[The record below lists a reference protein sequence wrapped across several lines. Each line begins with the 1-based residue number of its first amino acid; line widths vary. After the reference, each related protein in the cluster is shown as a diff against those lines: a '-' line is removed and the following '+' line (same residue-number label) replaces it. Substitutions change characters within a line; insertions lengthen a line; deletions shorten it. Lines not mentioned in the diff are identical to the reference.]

1 MRGVFPWFR
10 RSLRGKAGRASANP
24 VLALGIRSKDARLP
38 LKMGKASY
46 TLCLSDKQVATLKDC
61 LTRDGFDFQDKEH
74 ALYSAKRGKLNVT
87 VYRKGPKVLVQ
98 GKETEDFVK
107 FVLEPEVVGEA
118 RLGYEE
124 HWQAEMFEPHFGI
137 DESGKGDYFGP
148 LVVAGVYTNRE
159 ITRALLDAGIMDSK
173 RIGSRKRIR
182 ELAAGI
188 RGEVGG
194 GYKVIRWAPARYN
207 LLYKDYKNVNR
218 LLARGH
224 ATVIKDLSLRV
235 PSCGRALSD
244 QFSKAPLI
252 AGELKNRGVRLKLE
266 ERTKAENDIAVAA
279 ASILARESFLDWMD
293 QVSEKVGLDLPL
305 GAGHGVKEIAREFL
319 RKFGKE
325 KLAEIAKLHFRTTK
339 EI

>member
-1 MRGVFPWFR
+1 M
-10 RSLRGKAGRASANP
+10 KDIRANENRM
-24 VLALGIRSKDARLP
+24 LGIR
-38 LKMGKASY
+38 GKGVRVSSRMAKVTY
-46 TLCLSDKQVATLKDC
+46 TLALSDEQVTILKAC
-61 LTRDGFDFQDKEH
+61 LLRDGFEFKEKEH
-74 ALYSAKRGKLNVT
+74 VLYSAKKGKLNVT

-148 LVVAGVYTNRE
+148 LIVAGVYTNSE
-159 ITRALLDAGIMDSK
+159 ITRALMNAGIMDSK
-173 RIGSRKRIR
+173 RIGSGNRVR
-182 ELAAGI
+182 ELAGKI
-188 RGEVGG
+188 RAEVGSR
-194 GYKVIRWAPARYN
+194 YKVIRWAPSRYN
-207 LLYKDYKNVNR
+207 LLYKEYNNVN
-218 LLARGH
+218 LMLARGH
-224 ATVIKDLSLRV
+224 ATVIKDLSVRV

-244 QFSKAPLI
+244 QFTKAPLI
-252 AGELKNRGVRLKLE
+252 ARELKNRSVRLNLE

-293 QVSEKVGLDLPL
+293 KVSRKIGLELPF
-305 GAGHGVKEIAREFL
+305 GAGSAVKEVARKFIQ
-319 RKFGKE
+319 KFGKE
-325 KLAEIAKLHFRTTK
+325 KLGEVVKLHFKTTD

>member
-1 MRGVFPWFR
+1 M
-10 RSLRGKAGRASANP
+10 
-24 VLALGIRSKDARLP
+24 LGIR
-38 LKMGKASY
+38 GKGVRVSSRMAKVTY
-46 TLCLSDKQVATLKDC
+46 TLALSDEQVTILKAC
-61 LTRDGFDFQDKEH
+61 LLRDGFEFKEKEH
-74 ALYSAKRGKLNVT
+74 VLYSAKKGKLNVT

-148 LVVAGVYTNRE
+148 LIVAGVYTNSE
-159 ITRALLDAGIMDSK
+159 ITRALMNAGIMDSK
-173 RIGSRKRIR
+173 RIGSGNRVR
-182 ELAAGI
+182 ELAGKI
-188 RGEVGG
+188 RAEVGSR
-194 GYKVIRWAPARYN
+194 YKVIRWAPSRYN
-207 LLYKDYKNVNR
+207 LLYKEYNNVN
-218 LLARGH
+218 LMLARGH
-224 ATVIKDLSLRV
+224 ATVIKDLSVRV

-244 QFSKAPLI
+244 QFTKAPLI
-252 AGELKNRGVRLKLE
+252 ARELKNRSVRLNLE

-293 QVSEKVGLDLPL
+293 KVSGKIGLELPF
-305 GAGHGVKEIAREFL
+305 GAGSAVKEVARKFIQ
-319 RKFGKE
+319 KFGKE
-325 KLAEIAKLHFRTTK
+325 KLGEVVKLHFKTTD